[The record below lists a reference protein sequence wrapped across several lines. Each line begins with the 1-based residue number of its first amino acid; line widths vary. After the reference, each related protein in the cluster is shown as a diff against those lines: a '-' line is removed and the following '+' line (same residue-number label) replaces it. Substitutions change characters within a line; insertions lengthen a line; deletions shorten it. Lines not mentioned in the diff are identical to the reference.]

1 MSWMRTDAPRPV
13 MLARCVAQLSRSHTD
28 QAELDA
34 FLRRCLERF
43 DERAV
48 LGAVSKAVRQL
59 PPSQAHA
66 QVRLVRTAIRLL
78 PMPAAESFADR
89 HLDVVLSQPAS
100 RRELA
105 WKLYKVGRLM
115 RPAELLDPSDLPSE
129 PLRRNAVAETRALA
143 EGVPLSAPLPSPVAA
158 GDRVMYVVAHSLP
171 VQGVGYTI
179 RTQWLARHLRELGW
193 ALEVFAR
200 FGYPADRADT
210 AGPTDLTHAE
220 VDGVP
225 YHFSPDP
232 GARDLDLQAYI
243 QAGAAD
249 IVRQAASFRPS
260 VIHCASNF
268 RVGLAGVEA
277 ARQLGIPSIY
287 EVRGLWH
294 YSRAAKERDYEGTE
308 HFRLGHKLELQAAA
322 SADRLLTNGPALRDL
337 FIAAGVAAGRIT
349 DIPNGVDPDL
359 FETSTAAAPALQQQ
373 LGLGGRT
380 VIGYIGTFFDF
391 EGLDDLIRA
400 ADKLRQRHG
409 DSFRVLLVGDG
420 PEYESLTR
428 LVQELG
434 LADIVRF
441 TGRVPHDIVRDYYSI
456 IDVAVYPRRGAPV
469 CEMVPPLKPLEA
481 MAARVPV
488 VVSSAA
494 AIASLVVP
502 GRTGLVHAKDDVA
515 SLCRCLGQL
524 LESRALRQ
532 ELAAAAHERVQ
543 GSRWS
548 DSAAKIAAVYRDLG
562 MRL

>member
-1 MSWMRTDAPRPV
+1 MSWMQTDAPRPV
-13 MLARCVAQLSRSHTD
+13 MLAKCLVQLSRSHTD

-43 DERAV
+43 DDRHV

-59 PPSQAHA
+59 PPAQAHV
-66 QVRLVRTAIRLL
+66 QVRLVRTAIRLA
-78 PMPAAESFADR
+78 PMPEAESFADR

-105 WKLYKVGRLM
+105 WKLYKVGRLI
-115 RPAELLDPSDLPSE
+115 RPAELLDPSDQASE
-129 PLRRNAVAETRALA
+129 PLRRNAVAEGRALA
-143 EGVPLSAPLPSPVAA
+143 DGVPLSPALTSPVAA

-171 VQGVGYTI
+171 VQGIGYTI

-193 ALEVFAR
+193 ALDVFAR
-200 FGYPADRADT
+200 FGYPADRTDAVGQ
-210 AGPTDLTHAE
+210 ADLTHAD

-225 YHFSPDP
+225 YHFSPDA
-232 GARDLDLQAYI
+232 GARELDLRAYVE
-243 QAGAAD
+243 AAAAD
-249 IVRQAASFRPS
+249 IVRQAESFRPS

-268 RVGLAGVEA
+268 RVGLAGIEA
-277 ARQLGIPSIY
+277 ARRLGIPSIY

-294 YSRAAKERDYEGTE
+294 HSRAAKERDYEGSE
-308 HFRLGHKLELQAAA
+308 HFRLSHKLELQAAA
-322 SADRLLTNGPALRDL
+322 SADRVLTNGPALRDL

-349 DIPNGVDPDL
+349 DIPNGVDLEP
-359 FETSTAAAPALQQQ
+359 FEQAAAAPALQQQ

-380 VIGYIGTFFDF
+380 VIGYIGTFFHF
-391 EGLDDLIRA
+391 EGLDDLVRA
-400 ADKLRQRHG
+400 ADQLRKKHG

-420 PEYESLTR
+420 PEYETLR
-428 LVQELG
+428 ALVKDLG
-434 LADIVRF
+434 LDEVVRF
-441 TGRVPHDIVRDYYSI
+441 TGRVPHDGVRDYYSV
-456 IDVAVYPRRGAPV
+456 IDVAVYPRRGVPV

-502 GRTGLVHAKDDVA
+502 GRTGLVHAKDDA
-515 SLCRCLGQL
+515 GSLGRALEQL
-524 LESRALRQ
+524 LESRALRR

-543 GSRWS
+543 SFRWS
-548 DSAAKIAAVYRDLG
+548 ESAARIAAVYRDLG

>member
-1 MSWMRTDAPRPV
+1 MSWMQTDAPRPV
-13 MLARCVAQLSRSHTD
+13 LLAKCLVQLSRSHTD

-43 DERAV
+43 DERHV
-48 LGAVSKAVRQL
+48 VGAVSKAVRQL
-59 PPSQAHA
+59 PPAQAHA

-78 PMPAAESFADR
+78 PMPAAEAFADR

-105 WKLYKVGRLM
+105 WKLYKVGRLR
-115 RPAELLDPSDLPSE
+115 RPAELLDPSDQASE
-129 PLRRNAVAETRALA
+129 PLRRNAVAEARALA
-143 EGVPLSAPLPSPVAA
+143 DGVPLSPALTSPVAA

-171 VQGVGYTI
+171 VQGIGYTI

-200 FGYPADRADT
+200 FGYPADRTDAVGQ
-210 AGPTDLTHAE
+210 ADLTRAD

-225 YHFSPDP
+225 YHFSPDA
-232 GARDLDLQAYI
+232 GARELDLQAYVD
-243 QAGAAD
+243 AAAAD

-277 ARQLGIPSIY
+277 ARRLGIPSIY

-294 YSRAAKERDYEGTE
+294 YSRAAKEADYTGSE
-308 HFRLGHKLELQAAA
+308 HFQLSHKLELQAAA
-322 SADRLLTNGPALRDL
+322 SADRVLTNGPALRDL

-349 DIPNGVDPDL
+349 DIPNGVDPYP
-359 FETSTAAAPALQQQ
+359 FESAAASAPALQQQ
-373 LGLGGRT
+373 LGLSGRT
-380 VIGYIGTFFDF
+380 VIGYIGTFFHF
-391 EGLDDLIRA
+391 EGLDDLVRA
-400 ADKLRQRHG
+400 ADQLRKKHG

-420 PEYESLTR
+420 PEYETLR
-428 LVQELG
+428 ALVKDLG
-434 LADIVRF
+434 LDEVVRF
-441 TGRVPHDIVRDYYSI
+441 TGRVPHDGVRDYYSV
-456 IDVAVYPRRGAPV
+456 IDVAVYPRRGVPV

-502 GRTGLVHAKDDVA
+502 GRTGLVHAKDDVG
-515 SLCRCLGQL
+515 SLCRALEQL
-524 LESRALRQ
+524 LESRALRR

-543 GSRWS
+543 SFRWS
-548 DSAAKIAAVYRDLG
+548 ESAAKIAAVYRDLG
-562 MRL
+562 MGL